1 MVRRVITSAFTEPQV
16 QEFIK
21 KSAEIVKGGK
31 TKKAET
37 LLKPVKKDK
46 VKVGDV
52 EAEIADDAE
61 TVLKIEKQKF
71 KVKKPEVTEQASDLF
86 KYDYKNS
93 KIPPKVLSDFNINRI
108 NSKEDILRLIE
119 LTSQKFKGSIDKQ
132 KRGVQTNTAT
142 KRLATLVGKN
152 EKKLAQTLL
161 NLQPG
166 DTLNAEYILAARE
179 LLVAGMTKLDELATA
194 AVKPSKSM

>member
-1 MVRRVITSAFTEPQV
+1 MVRRVITSTFTEPQV

-37 LLKPVKKDK
+37 LLKPVKKTK
-46 VKVGDV
+46 VKVDDV

-61 TVLKIEKQKF
+61 TVLKIDKKKF

-119 LTSQKFKGSIDKQ
+119 LTSQKFKGSIDAQ
-132 KRGVQTNTAT
+132 K
-142 KRLATLVGKN
+142 
-152 EKKLAQTLL
+152 EEFKLIQ
-161 NLQPG
+161 LQK
-166 DTLNAEYILAARE
+166 D
-179 LLVAGMTKLDELATA
+179 
-194 AVKPSKSM
+194 